1 MIRTS
6 GVVEALL
13 SDVLMIQ
20 CLLVGLVMSL
30 HGGITGGHSR
40 LTHPV
45 CTGRGDRVQCAV
57 VIHSHRDVA
66 AALPPDQ
73 HHNSGDDASN
83 HENRHNCKEDG
94 EKCA

>member
-30 HGGITGGHSR
+30 HGGIAGAHSR

-45 CTGRGDRVQCAV
+45 CTGRGDRMHRAV
-57 VIHSHRDVA
+57 FIYSHHDVA

-83 HENRHNCKEDG
+83 HENRHNYKEHG